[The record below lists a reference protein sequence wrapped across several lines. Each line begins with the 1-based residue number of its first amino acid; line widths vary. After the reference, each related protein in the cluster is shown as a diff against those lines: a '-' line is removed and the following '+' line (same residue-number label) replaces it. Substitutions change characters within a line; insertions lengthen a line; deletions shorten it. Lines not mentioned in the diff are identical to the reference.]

1 MPLKSRDKR
10 HFHKIKKDYQIK
22 NLHNPFFN
30 HQQANPGQRLKW
42 RWYLISSSALLI
54 ALIYLLFLSPLFI
67 IKTIIING
75 YSRVPKSS
83 LESIVWQ
90 QTSQKL
96 IWPFKQNNFWLFKS
110 QQASNTLTS
119 TFNLSKVTISK
130 NLFNTLK
137 VDIEERP
144 YAFIWREQGTYSYS
158 DNQGVIIN
166 QPVSNDDLKKM
177 IIIANESSSTMIDN
191 GKINL
196 GQEYLT
202 FIFNLEG
209 SLNKYPDFK
218 IDHFIIDQDFWTV
231 KVQLVNGPKI
241 YFNIKD
247 NIDKQ
252 IEKLLVVKNEKI
264 KGNFSKTDYIDLRYG
279 DKIYYFE
286 KTN

>member
-1 MPLKSRDKR
+1 MPLKPRAKR
-10 HFHKIKKDYQIK
+10 HFHKIKKDYQVK
-22 NLHNPFFN
+22 NLRNPFFN
-30 HQQANPGQRLKW
+30 RQQTTPGQRLKW
-42 RWYLISSSALLI
+42 RWYIIGSFTLLI

-67 IKTIIING
+67 IKTVIING
-75 YSRVPKSS
+75 YSRVPEGS
-83 LESIVWQ
+83 LENTIWQ

-96 IWPFKQNNFWLFKS
+96 IWPFKQSNLWLFKS

-119 TFNLSKVTISK
+119 SFNLSKVTISK
-130 NLFNTLK
+130 SLFNTLK
-137 VDIEERP
+137 INIEERP
-144 YAFIWREQGTYSYS
+144 YAFIWQEQGAYSYS

-166 QPVSNDDLKKM
+166 QPVGSDDLKKM
-177 IIIANESSSTMIDN
+177 IIIANESSSTMISN

-196 GQEYLT
+196 YPEYLT

-209 SLNKYPDFK
+209 SLSKYPDFK

-231 KVQLVNGPKI
+231 KVQLVNGPKL

-247 NIDKQ
+247 SIDKQ

-279 DKIYYFE
+279 DKIYYFG